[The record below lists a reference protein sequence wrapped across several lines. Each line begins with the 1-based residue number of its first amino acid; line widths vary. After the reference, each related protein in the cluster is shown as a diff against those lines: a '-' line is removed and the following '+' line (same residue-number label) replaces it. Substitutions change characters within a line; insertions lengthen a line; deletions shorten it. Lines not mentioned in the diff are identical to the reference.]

1 MHYQYHFLIFKPD
14 YCFWIN
20 FFPSYFA
27 FVFTQFHSFFP
38 SKQDT
43 IVYAAP
49 ASYETFFPIYPPI
62 FAPATAPWIEPVFN
76 NPTAPPIIVPT
87 TGATFLTTFRTVLT
101 TFATCLTTFLTAF
114 AIFLKNFLRSNLL
127 IDYSTNV
134 LRGAFFYG
142 SFLRTYYILTFYILL
157 FYDNY
162 KSYFIY

>member
-1 MHYQYHFLIFKPD
+1 MHYQYHILIFKPD
-14 YCFWIN
+14 WIN

-62 FAPATAPWIEPVFN
+62 FAPAIAPLIEPVFN
-76 NPTAPPIIVPT
+76 NPTTPPTIVPT
-87 TGATFLTTFRTVLT
+87 TGATFLTTFRT
-101 TFATCLTTFLTAF
+101 TFATCLATFLTAF
-114 AIFLKNFLRSNLL
+114 AIFLKNFLKSNLL

-142 SFLRTYYILTFYILL
+142 SFLRTY
-157 FYDNY
+157 
-162 KSYFIY
+162 

>member
-1 MHYQYHFLIFKPD
+1 MHYQYHFLIFIPD
-14 YCFWIN
+14 Y
-20 FFPSYFA
+20 YFLA
-27 FVFTQFHSFFP
+27 NLSPCYFTFVFTQFHSFFP

-49 ASYETFFPIYPPI
+49 ASYETFYPIYLPL
-62 FAPATAPWIEPVFN
+62 FASATAPSIFPVFN
-76 NPTAPPIIVPT
+76 NPTTPPIIVPT
-87 TGATFLTTFRTVLT
+87 TGATFLTTFRTVFT

-142 SFLRTYYILTFYILL
+142 SFLRTY
-157 FYDNY
+157 
-162 KSYFIY
+162 